1 MHDFNIWQLTNAAA
15 VLFRDVIYLLAPVS
29 KDEEKTLTRRYQGLP
44 FLKSE
49 ANRYIFWTQ
58 VTFKRLEIKI
68 FILGSRTGD
77 VFSEIQEF
85 LLDEIVHKCIFVHWE
100 MVLKVSKSWKHF
112 LKF

>member
-49 ANRYIFWTQ
+49 ANKHIFLGSSNIYKIEAMWTANNN
-58 VTFKRLEIKI
+58 FAGWE
-68 FILGSRTGD
+68 ILGLGSSTGYP
-77 VFSEIQEF
+77 
-85 LLDEIVHKCIFVHWE
+85 
-100 MVLKVSKSWKHF
+100 
-112 LKF
+112 